1 MKPLSCKKILHVG
14 YHQLMRSRAYE
25 KNNATAM
32 QLQNSITDSYSVVS
46 YNRNEHGAQNIRSCS
61 VCEKQ
66 MTKLKLL
73 MICSRITR
81 ARTYCRGK
89 GLHFINVNL
98 SCGWSRRFV
107 VTNQSA
113 KLPMHHKVF
122 AMNSTALRVV
132 ASFLETTYTRAV
144 GHCRNIKVR

>member
-1 MKPLSCKKILHVG
+1 MKPLSCKKYYTLDTTNSCA
-14 YHQLMRSRAYE
+14 LEPMK

-46 YNRNEHGAQNIRSCS
+46 YNRNEHGAQNIWSCS